1 MRRYG
6 SRRAFRRD
14 HTDLAGAA
22 LIVVAV
28 FVLSGCL
35 PDSDSNGSAVPVAPP
50 NSHLDVNLATL
61 HEAFA
66 GLGDVAH
73 EVEQR
78 IVVVRDS
85 DMYTSTARLRSNDGS
100 TPYQVTASE
109 EDGVRPRSTFS
120 TLLDGQ
126 NHAGPQHDELYS
138 LLVEEDP
145 AYLSEPDAFD
155 VSERGDTLV
164 GGIEVQITELHRR
177 HDSNRGRPFER
188 VRLYTTDEGDVVR
201 LAVWISE
208 NTLFYQHDTRR
219 LIELQ
224 READLWLPKLVQ
236 IDTRSKALFASPVAS
251 EIRWQ
256 FVPSAS
262 EAAFSSVTGAREIGG
277 HP

>member
-22 LIVVAV
+22 LVVVAV

-35 PDSDSNGSAVPVAPP
+35 PDSESNGSAVPVAPP

-109 EDGVRPRSTFS
+109 ENGVRPRSTFS
-120 TLLDGQ
+120 TLHDGQ
-126 NHAGPQHDELYS
+126 DHAGPQHDELYS
-138 LLVEEDP
+138 LLVEEGP

-262 EAAFSSVTGAREIGG
+262 EAAFSSATGNREIGG
-277 HP
+277 RP

>member
-22 LIVVAV
+22 LIVLAV

-35 PDSDSNGSAVPVAPP
+35 PASEPNGSAVPAAPP
-50 NSHLDVNLATL
+50 SSHLDVNLATI
-61 HEAFA
+61 HDAFA

-73 EVEQR
+73 EVEQH
-78 IVVVRDS
+78 IVIVRSS
-85 DMYTSTARLRSNDGS
+85 DAYTSTTRLRSDSGLI
-100 TPYQVTASE
+100 PYQVTASE

-120 TLLDGQ
+120 MLLGGQ
-126 NHAGPQHDELYS
+126 DHAGPQHDELYS

-236 IDTRSKALFASPVAS
+236 IDTRSKALFASPVTS
-251 EIRWQ
+251 GIRWQ

-262 EAAFSSVTGAREIGG
+262 DADFSSAIGARGIGDIR
-277 HP
+277 